1 MKFREPEILQL
12 LLVGFGFVFVFGYFF
27 GETFKNKD

>member
-1 MKFREPEILQL
+1 MNFGETEIIQL
-12 LLVGFGFVFVFGYFF
+12 LLVGFGFVLGYFF

>member
-1 MKFREPEILQL
+1 MKFGEPEILQL
-12 LLVGFGFVFVFGYFF
+12 LLVGFGFVFGCFF

>member
-1 MKFREPEILQL
+1 MNTKNKQS
-12 LLVGFGFVFVFGYFF
+12 LLVGFGFVFGYFF